1 MNLEKQP
8 VSRITLLITSVL
20 TVAISNTVTFLS
32 NNEIIEIVWTTIVFG
47 TMGFF
52 TLVLILP
59 LWLVSVSS
67 YGNKNNYMG
76 SVIENNDS
84 DKTVWD

>member
-32 NNEIIEIVWTTIVFG
+32 NNEIIEIVWATIVLG
-47 TMGFF
+47 TMGLFS
-52 TLVLILP
+52 LGMILP
-59 LWLVSVSS
+59 LLLVSVSS
-67 YGNKNNYMG
+67 YGNTNNYMG

-84 DKTVWD
+84 NKTIWD

>member
-67 YGNKNNYMG
+67 YGNKNTYMG